1 MLVSAGMGKKF
12 LKNLVLWELKRM
24 TKRRIRKFKGKVIA
38 VTGSVGKTSTKD
50 AIFTV
55 LNTRYKVKKSEK
67 SMNTDIGLFLTILE
81 IDNGHKSVGKWSW
94 LLMKAFVNSF
104 FTDHSDIMLLE
115 FGVDKPG
122 DMDFLMNMV
131 KPDIAVLANAFHM
144 HLDDG
149 QFKNVAEIFEEKK
162 KIVEKMKD
170 GGTAVLGTDNEY
182 VAAFAKRL
190 KGKKQITFGQNPLS
204 EYRAEKIETSI
215 QGTKFVLNH
224 EGQRFEV
231 RVPAIGEFQVY
242 VALPAIICGNLLGV
256 SMEEAIFALERYHL
270 PPGRMNLIEGLNGSK
285 ILDGSYNAS
294 PQAVMEALKTLKH
307 IGIERRKVAVL
318 GNMNEL
324 GEESQK
330 LHELVGENVPACV
343 DLLITVGSNAKFIA
357 EKALAGGMSKE
368 AVHSF
373 KTSVEAAEWFKNEIK
388 EDDIVLVKG
397 SQNNV
402 RLERFVKAMMA
413 NPEEA
418 KNLLARQEKIWETK
432 L

>member
-1 MLVSAGMGKKF
+1 
-12 LKNLVLWELKRM
+12 M

-81 IDNGHKSVGKWSW
+81 IDNGNKSVGKWSW
-94 LLMKAFVNSF
+94 LLIKAFYNSF
-104 FTDHSDIMLLE
+104 FTDHSDVMLLE

-122 DMDFLMNMV
+122 DMDFLMNIV

-144 HLDDG
+144 HLDTG
-149 QFKNVAEIFEEKK
+149 QFKSVDEIFDEKK
-162 KIVEKMKD
+162 KIVEKMRE

-182 VAAFAKRL
+182 VAEFAKKLR
-190 KGKKQITFGQNPLS
+190 GKKKITFGKNPLS
-204 EYRAEKIETSI
+204 EYRAEKITTSI
-215 QGTKFVLNH
+215 EGTQFVLNH

-231 RVPAIGEFQVY
+231 KVPAIGEFQVY
-242 VALPAIICGNLLGV
+242 TALPAIICGNLLGV

-294 PQAVMEALKTLKH
+294 PQAVKEALRTLKDV
-307 IGIERRKVAVL
+307 GLEKRKVAVL

-324 GEESQK
+324 GDDSQK
-330 LHELVGENVPACV
+330 LHEMVGALVPECV
-343 DLLITVGSNAKFIA
+343 DLLITVGSQAKFIGENA
-357 EKALAGGMSKE
+357 KQMGMLE
-368 AVHSF
+368 DMVYEF
-373 KTSVEAAEWFKNEIK
+373 KTSLEAAEWFKNEIK
-388 EDDIVLVKG
+388 SDDLILVKG

-402 RLERFVKAMMA
+402 RLERFVKAMMV